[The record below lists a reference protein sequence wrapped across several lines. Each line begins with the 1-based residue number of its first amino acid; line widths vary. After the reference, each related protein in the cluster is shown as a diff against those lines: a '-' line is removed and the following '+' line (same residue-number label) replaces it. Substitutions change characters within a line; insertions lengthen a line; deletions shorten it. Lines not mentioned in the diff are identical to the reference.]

1 MTLLQLYR
9 IGIRGNAHRWMKSY
23 LSERT
28 QLVRVHKHTSRC
40 VDLCSGVPQGS
51 VLGPLLFSIYCLGL
65 DDIFKRHQ
73 LQYHM
78 YADDTQLYVEFPRD
92 QQVPATAA
100 TNRIALCTADVK
112 TWMAS
117 HNLLLNEQKTEVVVI
132 AAPNRSRVHRPVVV
146 AIDVCGV
153 SVTPKPSIR
162 DIGVVID
169 DTMSMAVHVRR
180 VCQVAYWHIRSIAK
194 IRKCLTTA
202 ACKTIVHALVMS
214 RVDYGN
220 ALLFGLPEMQ
230 LHKLQMIQNSA
241 ARLVTGTHRRDHIT
255 PVLFKLHWLPVRYRI
270 EFKLLVLVY
279 QAVHHLGPAYLTSLV
294 TPYAPTRSLRSAAH
308 RSLTIPRYNLERYG
322 RRAFSVA
329 GPSLWNN
336 LPVTIREAGT
346 LTTFKSTLK
355 THLFRIAFK
364 ALC

>member
-1 MTLLQLYR
+1 MFLLAIHKFFAVRHIHYPV
-9 IGIRGNAHRWMKSY
+9 N
-23 LSERT
+23 LSSDNFHT
-28 QLVRVHKHTSRC
+28 GALVPSSDHCRPATVLLPPSEHYCIET
-40 VDLCSGVPQGS
+40 VAPSGDHY
-51 VLGPLLFSIYCLGL
+51 SIY
-65 DDIFKRHQ
+65 
-73 LQYHM
+73 
-78 YADDTQLYVEFPRD
+78 
-92 QQVPATAA
+92 
-100 TNRIALCTADVK
+100 
-112 TWMAS
+112 
-117 HNLLLNEQKTEVVVI
+117 
-132 AAPNRSRVHRPVVV
+132 
-146 AIDVCGV
+146 
-153 SVTPKPSIR
+153 
-162 DIGVVID
+162 
-169 DTMSMAVHVRR
+169 
-180 VCQVAYWHIRSIAK
+180 IRSIAK

>member
-1 MTLLQLYR
+1 MTHSDSTLT
-9 IGIRGNAHRWMKSY
+9 S
-23 LSERT
+23 LS
-28 QLVRVHKHTSRC
+28 
-40 VDLCSGVPQGS
+40 
-51 VLGPLLFSIYCLGL
+51 
-65 DDIFKRHQ
+65 
-73 LQYHM
+73 
-78 YADDTQLYVEFPRD
+78 
-92 QQVPATAA
+92 
-100 TNRIALCTADVK
+100 N
-112 TWMAS
+112 
-117 HNLLLNEQKTEVVVI
+117 
-132 AAPNRSRVHRPVVV
+132 
-146 AIDVCGV
+146 
-153 SVTPKPSIR
+153 
-162 DIGVVID
+162 
-169 DTMSMAVHVRR
+169 TM
-180 VCQVAYWHIRSIAK
+180 
-194 IRKCLTTA
+194 T
-202 ACKTIVHALVMS
+202 
-214 RVDYGN
+214 
-220 ALLFGLPEMQ
+220 
-230 LHKLQMIQNSA
+230 KLQMIQNSA

>member
-1 MTLLQLYR
+1 MPTALPTALVRIQNDILVSLDNRKYVILVILDLGAASDTVDHPLLLDQLYR

-28 QLVRVHKHTSRC
+28 QLVRVGKHTSRC

-100 TNRIALCTADVK
+100 TNHIALCTADVK

-117 HNLLLNEQKTEVVVI
+117 HNLLQQKTEVVVI

-146 AIDVCGV
+146 AIYVCGV
-153 SVTPKPSIR
+153 SVMPKPSIR
-162 DIGVVID
+162 DIDVEID

-180 VCQVAYWHIRSIAK
+180 VCQVAYCHIRSIAK
-194 IRKCLTTA
+194 IDLSH
-202 ACKTIVHALVMS
+202 TIAIL
-214 RVDYGN
+214 D
-220 ALLFGLPEMQ
+220 
-230 LHKLQMIQNSA
+230 
-241 ARLVTGTHRRDHIT
+241 
-255 PVLFKLHWLPVRYRI
+255 
-270 EFKLLVLVY
+270 
-279 QAVHHLGPAYLTSLV
+279 
-294 TPYAPTRSLRSAAH
+294 
-308 RSLTIPRYNLERYG
+308 
-322 RRAFSVA
+322 
-329 GPSLWNN
+329 
-336 LPVTIREAGT
+336 
-346 LTTFKSTLK
+346 
-355 THLFRIAFK
+355 
-364 ALC
+364 

>member
-1 MTLLQLYR
+1 MLSTLLSILVCAAASLLCACLVSVHFSAPYVIAGSTQQLWAYTCLFR
-9 IGIRGNAHRWMKSY
+9 QMARLLLK
-23 LSERT
+23 L
-28 QLVRVHKHTSRC
+28 SRC
-40 VDLCSGVPQGS
+40 LT
-51 VLGPLLFSIYCLGL
+51 
-65 DDIFKRHQ
+65 
-73 LQYHM
+73 
-78 YADDTQLYVEFPRD
+78 YADQP
-92 QQVPATAA
+92 
-100 TNRIALCTADVK
+100 
-112 TWMAS
+112 
-117 HNLLLNEQKTEVVVI
+117 
-132 AAPNRSRVHRPVVV
+132 
-146 AIDVCGV
+146 
-153 SVTPKPSIR
+153 
-162 DIGVVID
+162 
-169 DTMSMAVHVRR
+169 
-180 VCQVAYWHIRSIAK
+180 
-194 IRKCLTTA
+194 
-202 ACKTIVHALVMS
+202 ACKTIVHALVMY

-241 ARLVTGTHRRDHIT
+241 ARLVTGTHGRDHIT
-255 PVLFKLHWLPVRYRI
+255 PVLFKLHRLPVRYRI

-308 RSLTIPRYNLERYG
+308 CSLTIPRYNLERYG